1 MAVFCGQ
8 LGKSILRLGLVENE
22 EQEGSLLSPNESS
35 SLS

>member
-22 EQEGSLLSPNESS
+22 EQEGSLANDKELSV
-35 SLS
+35 